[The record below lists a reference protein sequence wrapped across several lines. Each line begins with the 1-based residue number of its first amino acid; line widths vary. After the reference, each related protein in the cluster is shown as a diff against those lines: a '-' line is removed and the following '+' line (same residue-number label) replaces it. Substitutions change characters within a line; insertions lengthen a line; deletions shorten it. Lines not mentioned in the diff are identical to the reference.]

1 MRQGDEDFSLG
12 KVCGLS
18 VLSHFCKGNLSFAVT
33 NHKEKITELYSGLS
47 INILIFASR
56 QTASFV
62 CTSQIFPCIFVYLE
76 VLYVVLLHNLT
87 PAVHWGSCSEA
98 KLSLDTLERVRG
110 GRVAGGLTLLF
121 RILPSHQMVPHWWLS
136 NSN

>member
-1 MRQGDEDFSLG
+1 
-12 KVCGLS
+12 
-18 VLSHFCKGNLSFAVT
+18 
-33 NHKEKITELYSGLS
+33 
-47 INILIFASR
+47 
-56 QTASFV
+56 
-62 CTSQIFPCIFVYLE
+62 
-76 VLYVVLLHNLT
+76 LYVVLLHNLT